1 MIEHKKSCGELRTSE
16 RGNAFGA
23 VLVILIVAAVGF
35 FAYTSGKLDVFIN
48 GGSSETT
55 ETADAGEGLKGNENP
70 VLAELYG
77 EQIKRLDVV
86 ALINTMPPQMQQIPS
101 EQLFQLALDQVI
113 NNKVIDSNAKSS
125 GLGNDPEVLKQ
136 LEEIKVQ
143 IVRNKYLE
151 NTVKSKLTDERLL
164 SQYDSYLANFPEVEE
179 VKVAHILVEDEKLAK
194 SLIAKLNKGVSFAD
208 LAKENSTDGS
218 ADDGGNLGYFAKTD
232 VVPKFAEAAFALEPG
247 TYSKKPVKTDFGF
260 HIIKVDEKRKRPPAS
275 LEEAKPYMKQELQ
288 RSILDE
294 TLKTL
299 RAEVE
304 ITLFDMNG
312 NPIAKTEPASG
323 VSTVDAIDD
332 ADDVTPEA
340 ADADG
345 AAVEGVVE

>member
-1 MIEHKKSCGELRTSE
+1 MIENKKSSDELRTSK
-16 RGNAFGA
+16 RGSAFGV
-23 VLVILIVAAVGF
+23 VLVILIIVAVGF
-35 FAYTSGKLDVFIN
+35 FAYTSGKLDVFIKGGDTDN
-48 GGSSETT
+48 GST
-55 ETADAGEGLKGNENP
+55 ETADAFKGNENP

-86 ALINTMPPQMQQIPS
+86 ELINTMPAQMQQIPAD
-101 EQLFQLALDQVI
+101 QLFQLALEQVI
-113 NNKVIDSNAKSS
+113 NNKVIDNNAKTS
-125 GLGNDPEVLKQ
+125 GLEKDPEVIKQ
-136 LEEIKVQ
+136 LEDIKVQ

-151 NTVKSKLTDERLL
+151 NTIKSKLTNERLL

-194 SLIAKLNKGVSFAD
+194 TLIGKLKKGASFAD

-232 VVPKFAEAAFALEPG
+232 VVPEFAEAAFALDAG
-247 TYSKKPVKTDFGF
+247 TYSKTPVKTDFGF

-275 LEEAKPYMKQELQ
+275 LEEAKPFMKQELQ

-294 TLKTL
+294 TLKVL

-304 ITLFDMNG
+304 IKRFDMNG

-323 VSTVDAIDD
+323 VDEDATTVHET
-332 ADDVTPEA
+332 ADT
-340 ADADG
+340 DG
-345 AAVEGVVE
+345 VPVEGVVE